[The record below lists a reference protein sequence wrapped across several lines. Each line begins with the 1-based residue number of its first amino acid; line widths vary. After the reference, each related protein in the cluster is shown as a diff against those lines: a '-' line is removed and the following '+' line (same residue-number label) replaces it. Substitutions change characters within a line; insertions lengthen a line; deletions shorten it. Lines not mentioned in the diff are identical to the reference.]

1 MVAHDV
7 EPFVLRF
14 PVNYSSSCATEASR
28 EAPYKVYLDFVLL
41 GSGCIMFFFFND
53 LALFWL
59 FPLFVH

>member
-41 GSGCIMFFFFND
+41 GSGCI
-53 LALFWL
+53 
-59 FPLFVH
+59 